1 MRFVVAIVFSLTLA
15 LSGSAYADAA
25 AGQST
30 YSAKGCIGCHGAGGK
45 SPVPT
50 YPSLKGK
57 GAAFVRKTLADFRSG
72 ARKDPIMKK
81 MAEGLSD
88 DDIDNLADYI
98 GSL

>member
-1 MRFVVAIVFSLTLA
+1 MRFVVAIVFSLALA
-15 LSGSAYADAA
+15 LSGPAYADAA

-45 SPVPT
+45 SSVPT
-50 YPSLKGK
+50 YPSLIGK
-57 GAAFVRKTLADFRSG
+57 DAAFVRKNLVEFRSG
-72 ARKDPIMKK
+72 IRNSPIMNT
-81 MAEGLSD
+81 MAAGLSD

>member
-25 AGQST
+25 AGRST
-30 YSAKGCIGCHGAGGK
+30 YSAKGCIGCHGASGK
-45 SPVPT
+45 SSVPT

-57 GAAFVRKTLADFRSG
+57 DAAFVRKILAEFRSG
-72 ARKDPIMKK
+72 ARDNPTMNA
-81 MAEGLSD
+81 MAAGLND
-88 DDIDNLADYI
+88 DDINNLADYI